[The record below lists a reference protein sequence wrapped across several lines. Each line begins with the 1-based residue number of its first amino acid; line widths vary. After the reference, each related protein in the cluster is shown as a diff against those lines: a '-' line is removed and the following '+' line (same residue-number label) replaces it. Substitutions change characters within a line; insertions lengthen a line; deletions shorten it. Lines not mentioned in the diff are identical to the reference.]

1 MLVLELNGEHVRRA
15 RLNGMQLPDTG
26 GNLLFLSPGIEFI
39 VSNRLVLEFSLPVP
53 VGRDLNGSQIKPS
66 SSFIIGFRWLF

>member
-26 GNLLFLSPGIEFI
+26 GNLLFFSPGIEFI
-39 VSNRLVLEFSLPVP
+39 VSNRLVLEFSSPIP